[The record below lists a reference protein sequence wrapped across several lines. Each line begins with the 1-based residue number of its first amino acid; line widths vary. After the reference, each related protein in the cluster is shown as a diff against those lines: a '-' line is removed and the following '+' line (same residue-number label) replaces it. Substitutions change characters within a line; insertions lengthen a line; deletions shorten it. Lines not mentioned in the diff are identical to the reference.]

1 VGRNTWTFFGG
12 DRRGRT
18 AAILRSFCQFVR
30 TVKSDPF
37 LWFRD
42 VLSRIGEHPVNRLD
56 ELLPYN
62 WQSVQ
67 T

>member
-1 VGRNTWTFFGG
+1 
-12 DRRGRT
+12 
-18 AAILRSFCQFVR
+18 
-30 TVKSDPF
+30 VKIDPF

-62 WQSVQ
+62 RAPVQ
-67 T
+67 A